1 MTIKTE
7 KITYNVHERGR
18 QTRGVDRIFN
28 LPALGQMIRSGDV
41 QERVKHGDMMGYL
54 GHWPRLVFGMAMVEG
69 GVYKG
74 NAITLQPAVRTIFL
88 DADDEGN
95 ITHQEEFLATD
106 DGGVAAKLYASKAG
120 GFSSAIDAIPNT
132 FPHEP
137 LDVYGF
143 DYVYEPNYST
153 NRGYTSMLDGVNM
166 AEALA
171 GEGGMLALLDAVSTQ
186 GNGAAA
192 MLSRMFDSLKGQYD
206 QLLQSYEAV
215 LGENDQ
221 MTTAMALRA
230 AAPVPTPAS
239 LLDAIPLNGASASDL
254 ERFST
259 ARLERFHGEAKPEH
273 SKIAHNP
280 NPLLSQWG
288 L

>member
-1 MTIKTE
+1 MTRKTE

-18 QTRGVDRIFN
+18 QTRGVDRLFH
-28 LPALGQMIRSGDV
+28 LPALGKMIRGGDV
-41 QERVKHGDMMGYL
+41 QERVHSGDMMGYL

-69 GVYKG
+69 GIHQGK
-74 NAITLQPAVRTIFL
+74 AITLQPAIRTIYL

-95 ITHQEEFLATD
+95 ITHQEEFLETD
-106 DGGVAAKLYASKAG
+106 DGGVAWKLYESKAG

-143 DYVYEPNYST
+143 DYVYEPNYHT

-171 GEGGMLALLDAVSTQ
+171 SGGGMLALLDAVSSQ

-192 MLSRMFDSLKGQYD
+192 MLSRMFDSLQGQYS
-206 QLLQSYEAV
+206 QLMQSYEAA
-215 LGENDQ
+215 LGEIDQ
-221 MTTAMALRA
+221 LTTQAALRA
-230 AAPVPTPAS
+230 AAPAAAAA
-239 LLDAIPLNGASASDL
+239 LLDSIPMNGQRVTDL

-259 ARLERFHGEAKPEH
+259 ARLEGFAGEVKPAHAKIEH
-273 SKIAHNP
+273 NS
-280 NPLLSQWG
+280 NPLLSRWG